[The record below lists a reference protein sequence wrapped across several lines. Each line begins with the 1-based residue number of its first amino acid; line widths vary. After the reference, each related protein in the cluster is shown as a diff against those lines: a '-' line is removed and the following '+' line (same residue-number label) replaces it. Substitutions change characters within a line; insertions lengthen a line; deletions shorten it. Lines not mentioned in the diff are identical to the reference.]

1 MNEFIAY
8 LIENIVDEP
17 NNVDVQ
23 VFEGEKSTVVEIR
36 VAAPDI
42 AKVVGRRGQTIK
54 ALRTI
59 AMTVSARIGKR
70 VRVELVQ

>member
-8 LIENIVDEP
+8 LIENIVYEP

-36 VAAPDI
+36 VAATDI
-42 AKVVGRRGQTIK
+42 GKVVGRRGQTIK

-59 AMTVSARIGKR
+59 AMIVSARIGKR